1 MDMRI
6 IEVPYDGAQ
15 VVLVEV
21 DGEDF
26 YQGGMLWR
34 RSPAWTRC
42 SPRGG
47 SVRSAMN
54 DVTMPT
60 MHTTFDRISEGSP
73 VPDSVGVTGHGE
85 AAGFHGDRIQALQ
98 PHHIRT
104 LDDWVQALR
113 PYDDEAVPIAA
124 EEVYQRYNTHLTG
137 SAAHIRSGHI
147 DAIPLTPG
155 QDGIGSVCPGE

>member
-47 SVRSAMN
+47 SVRSAWM
-54 DVTMPT
+54 T
-60 MHTTFDRISEGSP
+60 
-73 VPDSVGVTGHGE
+73 
-85 AAGFHGDRIQALQ
+85 
-98 PHHIRT
+98 
-104 LDDWVQALR
+104 
-113 PYDDEAVPIAA
+113 
-124 EEVYQRYNTHLTG
+124 
-137 SAAHIRSGHI
+137 
-147 DAIPLTPG
+147 
-155 QDGIGSVCPGE
+155 

>member
-42 SPRGG
+42 APCG
-47 SVRSAMN
+47 
-54 DVTMPT
+54 
-60 MHTTFDRISEGSP
+60 
-73 VPDSVGVTGHGE
+73 
-85 AAGFHGDRIQALQ
+85 GDRCCR
-98 PHHIRT
+98 H
-104 LDDWVQALR
+104 
-113 PYDDEAVPIAA
+113 
-124 EEVYQRYNTHLTG
+124 G
-137 SAAHIRSGHI
+137 
-147 DAIPLTPG
+147 
-155 QDGIGSVCPGE
+155 